1 MNCLLGL
8 HTKDQDDD
16 DAQKS
21 RDVYLCSE
29 VKTGNCYPITFECQY
44 LIACNVSEHWF
55 HLSLTRS
62 SIFIIGTDKF
72 ETFSN
77 SVESK

>member
-1 MNCLLGL
+1 MICLLGL
-8 HTKDQDDD
+8 HTKDQDD

-62 SIFIIGTDKF
+62 IFIIGTDKF
-72 ETFSN
+72 VTFSN